1 MLTRQEAQRLA
12 GKVLSYSSF
21 PECTVL
27 IGATEECYTRFANNG
42 ITNAG
47 FSERRSIVIS
57 STREQKT
64 GVIRIDEVN
73 DAQLRAAVKRSEE
86 LAAIAPPNPEH
97 QPPLG
102 PTKYPEIAAYDE
114 ETARA
119 RSPQMIPQVR
129 AVVQAAS
136 ASKLVAAGLFER
148 TQTTEAVANKAGLF
162 GYHRSADSRM
172 STTIR
177 FPDGSSSGWAGQPAA
192 RIRDIDGAAL
202 AATAIDKCLK
212 WRNPKRMEPGKYTVV
227 LEPTAAGDIVRLLVG
242 GGGFGGGF
250 GGPFSARAT
259 EEGRTF
265 LSKKGGGTWLG
276 EKLFPDFIT
285 LRSDPA
291 DPREPARPWSADLL
305 PNRPVTWIE
314 NGVIKNLQYDRYWGA
329 RTGHEPTPPAGT
341 AIMDGGDAS
350 LEDLIKSVERGLLV
364 THFWYIRFVNQ
375 QTVQHTGLT
384 RDGLFLIEN
393 GKITQPVMNFR
404 FNDSPVNLL
413 RNAEKL
419 GRPVRVRGLEGAQMI
434 VPAIVSRA
442 FDFTSISDA
451 V

>member
-1 MLTRQEAQRLA
+1 MLTREEAQRLA

-21 PECTVL
+21 PECTVFV
-27 IGATEECYTRFANNG
+27 GETEESYTRFANNG

-47 FSERRSIVIS
+47 FSERRSIVIN

-64 GVIRIDEVN
+64 GVIRVDET
-73 DAQLRAAVKRSEE
+73 DDDQLRAAVKRSEE

-97 QPPLG
+97 QPPPG
-102 PTKYPEIAAYDE
+102 PQKYPDIAAYDE

-129 AVVQAAS
+129 AVVESAS
-136 ASKLVAAGLFER
+136 AKKLVAAGLFER
-148 TQTTEAVANKAGLF
+148 TQAAEAVANKAGLF
-162 GYHRSADSRM
+162 GYRRSADARM

-177 FPDGSSSGWAGQPAA
+177 YPDGSSSGWAGQPAA
-192 RIRDIDGAAL
+192 HIRDINGAAL
-202 AATAIDKCLK
+202 AAVAIEKCIK
-212 WRNPKRMEPGKYTVV
+212 WRNPKRLEPGKYTVV
-227 LEPTAAGDIVRLLVG
+227 FEPTAAGDIVRLIVG

-250 GGPFSARAT
+250 AGPFSARAT

-265 LSKKGGGTWLG
+265 LSKKGGGTLLD
-276 EKLFPDFIT
+276 EKLFPEFVT

-291 DPREPARPWSADLL
+291 DPRQPSLPWSNDLL
-305 PNRPVTWIE
+305 PNRAVTWIDK
-314 NGVIKNLQYDRYWGA
+314 GVIHALQYDRYWAA
-329 RTGHEPTPPAGT
+329 RTGHGPTPSPST
-341 AIMDGGDAS
+341 LIMDGGDTS
-350 LEDLIKSVERGLLV
+350 LEDLIKGVERGLLV

-384 RDGLFLIEN
+384 RDGLFLIED

-413 RNAEKL
+413 KNAVKL

-434 VPAIVSRA
+434 VPAIVSRD
-442 FDFTSISDA
+442 FSFTSISDA